1 MKKIDQT
8 KSVVETGEAGV
19 EKPGRR
25 AALRKLGLFG
35 LAAYAAPALM
45 SLSDAEAASRSRSN
59 SRSRSGG
66 KRRKKRK
73 NKKRN
78 RSRSRT

>member
-8 KSVVETGEAGV
+8 KSVVETGEAGL

-45 SLSDAEAASRSRSN
+45 GLSDAKAN
-59 SRSRSGG
+59 SRSRSGNR
-66 KRRKKRK
+66 KRRRR
-73 NKKRN
+73 NRRN
-78 RSRSRT
+78 RSRSRSRSRSRT